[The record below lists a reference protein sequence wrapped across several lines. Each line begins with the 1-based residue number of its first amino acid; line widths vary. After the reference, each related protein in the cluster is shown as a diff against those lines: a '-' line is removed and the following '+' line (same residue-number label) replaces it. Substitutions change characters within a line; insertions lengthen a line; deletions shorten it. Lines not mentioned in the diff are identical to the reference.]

1 VTDKPVAIRIARP
14 HSTEDDYLTHELDT
28 LTRSSVILVGAN
40 SRPAGVVLRFEVT
53 LATGRPVL
61 RGEGRVVEYKAEA
74 FRGLP
79 GLVLRFTKL
88 DPKSKQ
94 LVDRAHAMREGGGKI
109 PPSSPGIPPAAGSEP
124 SIGSAVVEG
133 VANVEPEPEQK
144 PAEPEHNPEEPKVEA
159 APAAPSVESPTAP
172 PPPPAPPPPEDDE
185 EAGAV
190 SVDLRGL
197 EGPPT
202 TPPPPAEPPTAPPPP
217 HAEAPQAVLLP
228 PTTPPPPESPTRRT
242 QELPPED
249 EREALLAK
257 LRERRRTLADDAVA
271 AIVADG
277 ARLRATG

>member
-1 VTDKPVAIRIARP
+1 MTDKPVAIRIARP

-61 RGEGRVVEYKAEA
+61 RGEGRVVEYKADA
-74 FRGLP
+74 FRGMP

-109 PPSSPGIPPAAGSEP
+109 SSPEIPVATGSEP
-124 SIGSAVVEG
+124 SLGASAV
-133 VANVEPEPEQK
+133 AT
-144 PAEPEHNPEEPKVEA
+144 PAAPEA
-159 APAAPSVESPTAP
+159 APAPKAPEAEAPMPTETPTAP
-172 PPPPAPPPPEDDE
+172 PPSAPSED
-185 EAGAV
+185 EAGAI

-197 EGPPT
+197 DGRPT
-202 TPPPPAEPPTAPPPP
+202 TPPPPPPPPTPADDQAERSRSTAPPPP
-217 HAEAPQAVLLP
+217 GAEDAAGALP

-242 QELPPED
+242 RELPPED
-249 EREALLAK
+249 ERAALLAR
-257 LRERRRTLADDAVA
+257 LRERRRTLSDETVS

-277 ARLRATG
+277 ARLRAAM

>member
-1 VTDKPVAIRIARP
+1 MTDKPVAIRIARP
-14 HSTEDDYLTHELDT
+14 HSTEDDYLTNELDT

-74 FRGLP
+74 FRGMP

-109 PPSSPGIPPAAGSEP
+109 PPSSPGVPAATGSEP
-124 SIGSAVVEG
+124 SLASAEVVSP
-133 VANVEPEPEQK
+133 APEP
-144 PAEPEHNPEEPKVEA
+144 PPEPA
-159 APAAPSVESPTAP
+159 APAAEAAPPAEP
-172 PPPPAPPPPEDDE
+172 PPPPPPEEDDE
-185 EAGAV
+185 VGAV

-202 TPPPPAEPPTAPPPP
+202 TPPPPAGEPPRTRTTAPPPP
-217 HAEAPQAVLLP
+217 AEEPAAALP

-242 QELPPED
+242 QELPKDD

-257 LRERRRTLADDAVA
+257 LRERRRALADEAVA

-277 ARLRATG
+277 ARLRSAS

>member
-124 SIGSAVVEG
+124 SIGSAIVEG
-133 VANVEPEPEQK
+133 VTHADPEPEP
-144 PAEPEHNPEEPKVEA
+144 AEVPKAEA
-159 APAAPSVESPTAP
+159 PPAAPPVDSPTAP
-172 PPPPAPPPPEDDE
+172 PPPSPPPPPEEDE

-217 HAEAPQAVLLP
+217 HAEAPQAGSLP

-242 QELPPED
+242 QELPPEG

>member
-1 VTDKPVAIRIARP
+1 MIDKPVAIRIARP

-28 LTRSSVILVGAN
+28 LTRSSVVLVGAN

-61 RGEGRVVEYKAEA
+61 RGEGRVVEYKADA

-94 LVDRAHAMREGGGKI
+94 LVDRAHAMREGGGKL
-109 PPSSPGIPPAAGSEP
+109 PPSSPEAPSAAGSEP
-124 SIGSAVVEG
+124 SISSAIVASVGSEPESAPS
-133 VANVEPEPEQK
+133 AEPEPPP
-144 PAEPEHNPEEPKVEA
+144 PA
-159 APAAPSVESPTAP
+159 ESPTAP
-172 PPPPAPPPPEDDE
+172 PPAPPPPAEPPPEDDE

-202 TPPPPAEPPTAPPPP
+202 TPPPPAHESPAG
-217 HAEAPQAVLLP
+217 ALP

-242 QELPPED
+242 QELPAD
-249 EREALLAK
+249 DRREVLLEK
-257 LRERRRTLADDAVA
+257 LRERRRMLDEGAVA
-271 AIVADG
+271 TIVADG
-277 ARLRATG
+277 ARIRAAS